1 MIFNNSNREAKTIAG
16 WGRTNFVN
24 CEINHPNNISEIQNS
39 ISESPKNSTITRG
52 LGRSYGD
59 AAQNKDGL
67 VFELNKFDKI
77 KLNDKEGFI
86 EVGAGVSLDQIL
98 KYIVPRG
105 FFLPVSPGTR
115 FVTVGGAIAADVH
128 GKNHHIDGSFG
139 NHVRYIKL
147 VDGNGDC
154 HKLYPEDNQF
164 LQQKNLFWAT
174 VGGMG
179 LTGVIVEASFNLIR
193 INSSLMSVDTSRF
206 NNIESLMETMA
217 ICDKEYRYSVAWI
230 DSLHKDFRG
239 VMTCG
244 NHAEVT
250 ALSKKQQFDPF
261 FYDPKAIASAPPFL
275 PSGLLNKFTVRAF
288 NEAWF
293 RKASKEEKNEI
304 QTISQFFHPLDG
316 VNNWNR
322 IYGKSGFLQYQFV
335 VPEAYADLV
344 PFTMKKLRNIG
355 APSFLNVLKRFGP
368 ANKAF
373 MSFPIEGWTL
383 AIDLPFYINGLFKL
397 LDEIDNEV
405 IKAGGRIYMAKDS
418 RQNYSNLHRSYPH
431 IKKWKEIRNH
441 FDSKKI
447 FSSCLASRCGLNLD
461 NF

>member
-1 MIFNNSNREAKTIAG
+1 MITNNSNNETKSIAG

-24 CEINHPNNISEIQNS
+24 CKIIHPKNVSEIQNL
-39 ISESPKNSTITRG
+39 ISRSSKNSTITRG

-59 AAQNKDGL
+59 AAQNKGGV
-67 VFELNKFDKI
+67 VFELNNFDEI
-77 KLNDKEGFI
+77 KLNDKEDYI

-98 KYIVPRG
+98 KYIVPKG
-105 FFLPVSPGTR
+105 YFLPVSPGTR

-128 GKNHHIDGSFG
+128 GKNHHVDGSFG
-139 NHVRYIKL
+139 NHLRYIKL
-147 VDGNGDC
+147 IDGNGNY
-154 HKLYPEDNQF
+154 HKLFPEDNQN
-164 LQQKNLFWAT
+164 LQGENLFWAT

-179 LTGVIVEASFNLIR
+179 LTGVIVEASFNLIK
-193 INSSLMSVDTSRF
+193 INTSLMCVDTSRF
-206 NNIESLMETMA
+206 ENIESLMEMMVLS
-217 ICDKEYRYSVAWI
+217 DKKYRYSVAWI

-244 NHAEVT
+244 NHAEIQ
-250 ALSKKQQFDPF
+250 ALSKNQQSDPL

-288 NEAWF
+288 NEAWY
-293 RKASKEEKNEI
+293 RKASKEKKNEI

-335 VPEAYADLV
+335 VPEAAAELV
-344 PFTMKKLRNIG
+344 PFTLKKLRNLG

-368 ANKAF
+368 ANKSP

-383 AIDLPFYINGLFKL
+383 AIDLPFKVYGLLKL
-397 LDEIDNEV
+397 LDDIDHEV
-405 IKAGGRIYMAKDS
+405 IKAEEGYIWQKISDKILS
-418 RQNYSNLHRSYPH
+418 IFTDH
-431 IKKWKEIRNH
+431 IP
-441 FDSKKI
+441 
-447 FSSCLASRCGLNLD
+447 A
-461 NF
+461 